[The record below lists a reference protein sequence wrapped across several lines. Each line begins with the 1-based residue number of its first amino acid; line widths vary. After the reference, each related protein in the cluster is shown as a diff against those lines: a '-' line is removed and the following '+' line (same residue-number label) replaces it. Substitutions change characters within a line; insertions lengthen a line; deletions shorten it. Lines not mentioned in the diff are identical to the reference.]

1 MMVINCGTKSA
12 LHEIIIKYYSSLH
25 TFAIFIFDCCPNVT
39 SEIADFYNFFSRQ
52 FYSLLFGSTIPLIE
66 NEDPHWWAYKSA
78 LISTVC
84 FFSVLNIAD
93 SLKWI
98 LKFSTRSALIL
109 IFSIFIMKS
118 NENDRISC
126 LTSSSWNEIKE
137 LIFGRKKRER
147 GILYAC
153 WGSFVL
159 LTNLLCAFIPI
170 IAITAAEDQS
180 AFLCALIVLAA
191 AITTTTLLY
200 TGLTKRE
207 MLDERE
213 QKRASGFNAL
223 EF

>member
-12 LHEIIIKYYSSLH
+12 LHEVIMKYYSSLH
-25 TFAIFIFDCCPNVT
+25 TFAISIFDCCPNVT

-126 LTSSSWNEIKE
+126 LTSSSWNEIQE

-147 GILYAC
+147 EEFGMLVEVLSCSSPTSSAL
-153 WGSFVL
+153 SFQSSQLPLQKTKVL
-159 LTNLLCAFIPI
+159 FC
-170 IAITAAEDQS
+170 
-180 AFLCALIVLAA
+180 VH
-191 AITTTTLLY
+191 
-200 TGLTKRE
+200 
-207 MLDERE
+207 
-213 QKRASGFNAL
+213 
-223 EF
+223 